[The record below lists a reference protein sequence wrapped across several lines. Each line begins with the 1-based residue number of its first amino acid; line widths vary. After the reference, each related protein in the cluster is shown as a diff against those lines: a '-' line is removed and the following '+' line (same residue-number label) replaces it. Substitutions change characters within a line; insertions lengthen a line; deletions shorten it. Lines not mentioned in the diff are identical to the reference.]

1 MITFFEKIDA
11 IGVMGGFVGGNFGVG
26 VRVSYEIGSYNMG
39 STIKEIMKNRYQWSL
54 LKHQYQ
60 ENMKFQLT

>member
-1 MITFFEKIDA
+1 
-11 IGVMGGFVGGNFGVG
+11 MGGYVGGELGVG
-26 VRVSYEIGSYNMG
+26 VRVRYEIGSYNMG
-39 STIKEIMKNRYQWSL
+39 STIKEIMKNRYQWSV